1 MSVKVDLT
9 VMELLCSRLCHELIN
24 PVGAINNGVELL
36 SELENTADP
45 EAMGL
50 IAQSARSA
58 AARLH
63 FYRLAYGRAAGL
75 GADLTMDE
83 ALAVA
88 EGVVETNRVRLE
100 RKANPSD
107 HSPSDHRPSESGPS
121 GRSIAAAE
129 RLDRAVVKLLLNL
142 LVLGGEALPRGGRLR
157 ATVLPDGDGRCL
169 EVLAEGEQAG
179 LPPES
184 GTALHGRIDVANLTA
199 RTVQAYF
206 TGRVAEALPVSL
218 ETVES
223 RGFVR
228 FSAKLPAP
236 LR

>member
-24 PVGAINNGVELL
+24 PVGAINNGVEFL
-36 SELENTADP
+36 SELENAADP

-107 HSPSDHRPSESGPS
+107 PSPSDRRG
-121 GRSIAAAE
+121 AAAE

-184 GTALHGRIDVANLTA
+184 GTALHGGIDIANLTA

>member
-36 SELENTADP
+36 SELENAADP

-63 FYRLAYGRAAGL
+63 FYRLAYGRATGL

-88 EGVVETNRVRLE
+88 EGVVETNRVHLE

-107 HSPSDHRPSESGPS
+107 RSG
-121 GRSIAAAE
+121 AAAE

-142 LVLGGEALPRGGRLR
+142 LVLGGEALSRGGRLR

>member
-36 SELENTADP
+36 SELENAADP

-107 HSPSDHRPSESGPS
+107 HSPSEPGPS
-121 GRSIAAAE
+121 GRRIAAAE

-184 GTALHGRIDVANLTA
+184 GTALHGGIDIANLTA

-223 RGFVR
+223 RGYVR